1 MLHLDTTVPTL
12 EDLRT
17 QRERALALGARLLF
31 DRSDDEQE
39 PLYVYADPQG
49 ILFASSWLRN
59 WVRRGVLDSWERLRS
74 VVPAHLVGEAI
85 HG

>member
-1 MLHLDTTVPTL
+1 MSG
-12 EDLRT
+12 
-17 QRERALALGARLLF
+17 LALGARLLL

-59 WVRRGVLDSWERLRS
+59 WVRRVCWIAGNACVAWF
-74 VVPAHLVGEAI
+74 PPTW
-85 HG
+85 